1 MKGIILAGGSGTR
14 LYPITKAVSK
24 QLLPLYDK
32 PMIYYPIS
40 VLMLSG
46 IKEILIISTPRD
58 LPMYKDLLGDGSSLG
73 IKFEYE
79 VQENPNGLA
88 EAFIIGEEFIGD
100 DNVALILGD
109 NIFHGHRFTEILE
122 RATKLKEGAV
132 IFGYYTNNPEA
143 FGVVEFDDEWNVLS
157 IEEKPEKPKSNYI
170 VPGLYFYDN
179 DVIEIAKNVEP
190 SSRGEVE
197 ITSVNEE
204 YLNERDRL
212 RLNGDLQAPM
222 FALARQFSEAET
234 IVIAAPFW
242 DLSFPAALKQ
252 YLEQINVVGIT
263 FRYSE
268 EGIPIGLCKAGS
280 LFYVTTAGG
289 YYVPE
294 EFGFGYVKALAQNY
308 YGIQDVRQIS
318 AAGLDIQGAD
328 VDAIM
333 KAAEDSVTGMDQSL

>member
-1 MKGIILAGGSGTR
+1 MVRRSFYLRQNK
-14 LYPITKAVSK
+14 VSSK
-24 QLLPLYDK
+24 SRGFMVYSIP
-32 PMIYYPIS
+32 
-40 VLMLSG
+40 
-46 IKEILIISTPRD
+46 TTRD
-58 LPMYKDLLGDGSSLG
+58 LREEERVRKPILYVNACVRTESRT
-73 IKFEYE
+73 ER
-79 VQENPNGLA
+79 LA
-88 EAFIIGEEFIGD
+88 ETLLRKLNKPYEEIRLADYPFP
-100 DNVALILGD
+100 V
-109 NIFHGHRFTEILE
+109 
-122 RATKLKEGAV
+122 
-132 IFGYYTNNPEA
+132 
-143 FGVVEFDDEWNVLS
+143 
-157 IEEKPEKPKSNYI
+157 
-170 VPGLYFYDN
+170 
-179 DVIEIAKNVEP
+179 
-190 SSRGEVE
+190 
-197 ITSVNEE
+197 VNEE
-204 YLNERDRL
+204 YLNERDRF

-222 FALARQFSEAET
+222 FSLARQFSEAET

-252 YLEQINVVGIT
+252 YLELINVVGIT

-333 KAAEDSVTGMDQSL
+333 KAAEDSVAGMDQSL